1 MKLKNSVIVKGL
13 ENYKQNAIDL
23 LMLGFHNDGTL
34 ASEGFRPNSLI
45 AFKTGTF
52 AIINWDEHI
61 EFLIQHGSLVDCYHD
76 KDLFFKTVKELV
88 DVSSGD

>member
-23 LMLGFHNDGTL
+23 LLLGFHNDGNL
-34 ASEGFRPNSLI
+34 ASQGTRPNSLI
-45 AFKTGTF
+45 AFKGGSF

-61 EFLIQHGSLVDCYHD
+61 DFLIKQQSLVDCYHD
-76 KDLFFKTVKELV
+76 KDLFFQTVKELK
-88 DVSSGD
+88 DK